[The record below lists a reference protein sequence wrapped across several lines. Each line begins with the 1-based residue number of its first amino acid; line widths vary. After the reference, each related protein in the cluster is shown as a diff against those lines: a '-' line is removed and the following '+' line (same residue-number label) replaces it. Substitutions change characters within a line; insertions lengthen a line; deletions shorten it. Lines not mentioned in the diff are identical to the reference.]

1 MQAAPFSAKDRAYQL
16 MRPLDWLVLVATL
29 VSVVGYGLYR
39 SRGSDTVDGYLLAG
53 RSMPWYAMA
62 LSVMATQASAITFIS
77 TTGQSYV
84 DGMRF
89 VQFYFGLPIAMVV
102 VCATAVPVFHR
113 ARVFTAYEYLERR
126 FDSKTRGLA
135 SLIFL
140 CQRGLSAGLTIY
152 APAIVLSVILGW
164 PERATT
170 LLMGITVVI
179 YTVAG
184 GIKAVTWSDVQ
195 QMCIIFAGLVA
206 ALIAVIVL
214 LPHSISFSDAVFL
227 AGSAGRLNA
236 VTTHFDWNDR
246 FNLWSGL
253 LGGTFLFLSYFG
265 CDQSQ
270 VQRYLT
276 GRSVKESRLALL
288 FNAVAKIPMQFFIL
302 FIGAMVFVFYVFV
315 QPPVLFH
322 RGELAR
328 VQASGAYQPMASQF
342 EDGFGRRRNA
352 ALALVEAHRAGD
364 SEAQTRNI
372 EAYRAA
378 QREMDD
384 AHSRASKLVGEVGG
398 PLDFSDTNY
407 IFLSFVTRF
416 LPVGVVGLVIAVI
429 LAATMSAS
437 SGEINSLATVTVV
450 DVYRRH
456 IHKEGSDHHYLLA
469 SRWATLFWGVYA
481 IAFAGWGNRL
491 GPLIVAVNMVGSLFY
506 GSLLGCFALAFGFP
520 RVGGTAVFTGM
531 LAAEAAVFAAFLF
544 TDISW
549 LWYNVIGCAVVMA
562 CALAITYAQPPP
574 APANLTG

>member
-1 MQAAPFSAKDRAYQL
+1 
-16 MRPLDWLVLVATL
+16 MRTLDWLVLVTTL
-29 VSVVGYGLYR
+29 VSIVVYGLYR

-89 VQFYFGLPIAMVV
+89 VQFYFGLPIAMVII
-102 VCATAVPVFHR
+102 CATAVPIFHR
-113 ARVFTAYEYLERR
+113 AHVFTAYEYLERR

-164 PERATT
+164 PERTTT
-170 LLMGITVVI
+170 LLMGLTVVI

-195 QMCIIFAGLVA
+195 QMCIIVVGLIA
-206 ALIAVIVL
+206 ALVTVIVL
-214 LPHSISFSDAVFL
+214 LPRSISFSDALFL

-246 FNLWSGL
+246 FNIWSGL

-276 GRSVKESRLALL
+276 GRSISESRLALL

-322 RGELAR
+322 RAELAR
-328 VQASGAYQPMASQF
+328 VHATDSYQPLASEFQS
-342 EDGFGRRRNA
+342 GFDRRRDA
-352 ALALVEAHRAGD
+352 ALALVQAHRAGD
-364 SEAQTRNI
+364 SAAQSRNI
-372 EAYRAA
+372 VAYRAA
-378 QREMDD
+378 QKVMDD
-384 AHSRASKLVGEVGG
+384 AHARASRLVGEAGG
-398 PLDFSDTNY
+398 PRDFSDTNY
-407 IFLSFVTRF
+407 IFLSFVTRY
-416 LPVGVVGLVIAVI
+416 LPVGLVGLVIAVI

-456 IHKEGSDHHYLLA
+456 IRRGRSDRHYLLA
-469 SRWATLFWGVYA
+469 SRFATLFWGVYA
-481 IAFAGWGNRL
+481 VTFAGWGNRL
-491 GPLIVAVNMVGSLFY
+491 GPLIVAVNVVGSLFY
-506 GSLLGCFALAFGFP
+506 GSLLGCFVLAFGFP

-531 LAAEAAVFAAFLF
+531 LAGEAVVFAAFLF
-544 TDISW
+544 TNVSW
-549 LWYNVIGCAVVMA
+549 LWYNVIGCAVVMV
-562 CALAITYAQPPP
+562 CALAITYLRPPVSHSS
-574 APANLTG
+574 A

>member
-1 MQAAPFSAKDRAYQL
+1 
-16 MRPLDWLVLVATL
+16 MRPLDWLVLVTTL
-29 VSVVGYGLYR
+29 VGIVAYGLYR
-39 SRGSDTVDGYLLAG
+39 SRGSDTVDRYLLAG
-53 RSMPWYAMA
+53 RTMPWYAMA

-84 DGMRF
+84 DGIRF
-89 VQFYFGLPIAMVV
+89 VQFYFGLPIAMVI
-102 VCATAVPVFHR
+102 VCATAVPIFHR

-170 LLMGITVVI
+170 LLMGVTVVI

-195 QMCIIFAGLVA
+195 QMCIIFVGLAGALVT
-206 ALIAVIVL
+206 VIFL
-214 LPHSISFSDAVFL
+214 LPPSISFSDAVFL

-246 FNLWSGL
+246 FNIWSGL

-276 GRSVKESRLALL
+276 GRSVEQSRLALL

-328 VQASGAYQPMASQF
+328 VQATDSYQALAAEFQG
-342 EDGFGRRRNA
+342 GFGRRRDAAA
-352 ALALVEAHRAGD
+352 ALVQAHREGD
-364 SEAQTRNI
+364 SNAQSRNI

-378 QREMDD
+378 QKEMDD

-398 PLDFSDTNY
+398 PRDFSDTNY
-407 IFLSFVTRF
+407 IFLSFVTRY
-416 LPVGVVGLVIAVI
+416 LPVGLVGLVIAVI

-456 IHKEGSDHHYLLA
+456 IRRGRSDHHYLVA
-469 SRWATLFWGVYA
+469 SRFATLFWGVYA
-481 IAFAGWGNRL
+481 VAFAGWGNHL
-491 GPLIVAVNMVGSLFY
+491 GPLIVAVNVVGSLFY
-506 GSLLGCFALAFGFP
+506 GSLLGCFVLAFGFP

-531 LAAEAAVFAAFLF
+531 LAGEAVVFAAFLF
-544 TDISW
+544 SDISW
-549 LWYNVIGCAVVMA
+549 LWFNVIGCAVVMA
-562 CALAITYAQPPP
+562 CAFAITYARPPMSRP
-574 APANLTG
+574 SV